1 MHLAP
6 AKRTME
12 NLASIFYRI
21 LPGQEEPVSNEQL
34 KQAADREKSGKAVIE
49 GKEIYLL
56 QAGSFQNPADADNM
70 KAKLALLGL
79 EANVEATNIPDKGV
93 MYRVRLGPFEKIEE
107 INRVRSQLAQNGIE
121 PSLVRVKDSKN

>member
-1 MHLAP
+1 MLFP
-6 AKRTME
+6 
-12 NLASIFYRI
+12 IY
-21 LPGQEEPVSNEQL
+21 EQL

-121 PSLVRVKDSKN
+121 PSLVRVRDSKN